1 MKKIKAL
8 IKMAREIHEEN
19 GNFRSIAGTC
29 ETLKELCNDFMQTSY
44 EGAILVMRGKI
55 EPEKKYIL
63 YIIGFDDEGNDA
75 VWGFE
80 SVKEYCENV
89 MTLENENLIVG
100 EYERVFPQYKRKK
113 NYKEYIK
120 NK

>member
-8 IKMAREIHEEN
+8 IRMARKIHEEN

-29 ETLKELCNDFMQTSY
+29 ETLKELCNDFMQTPY
-44 EGAILVMRGKI
+44 EGAMLVMRGKI

-80 SVKEYCENV
+80 TVKEYCENV

-100 EYERVFPQYKRKK
+100 EYERIFPQYKRKK
-113 NYKEYIK
+113 NYKEYMK

>member
-29 ETLKELCNDFMQTSY
+29 ETLKELCNDFMQTPY

-80 SVKEYCENV
+80 SVKEYCEKTILDNICH
-89 MTLENENLIVG
+89 LW
-100 EYERVFPQYKRKK
+100 Y
-113 NYKEYIK
+113 
-120 NK
+120 NKAY